1 MTDSH
6 DSLAGILANIRAF
19 RDERD
24 WAQFHTPQQLAAA
37 LSIEAGEL
45 QEIFLWKDGEE
56 ATSAL
61 QEPHT
66 LRDASFEIAD
76 VLIYAL
82 LFCDAI
88 GIDPAESIEAKLE
101 LNAKKYPVERSKG
114 RSKKYTELEGCEEF

>member
-1 MTDSH
+1 MADSH
-6 DSLAGILANIRAF
+6 DSLAKILADIRAF

-37 LSIEAGEL
+37 ISIEAAEL

-56 ATSAL
+56 AIAAL
-61 QEPHT
+61 ENPDT
-66 LRDASFEIAD
+66 LRDASYEIAD
-76 VLIYAL
+76 VLIFAL

-88 GIDPAESIEAKLE
+88 GIDAAESVQAKLE

-114 RSKKYTELEGCEEF
+114 RSDKYTELQGLD